1 MSGLPQTLDAGDGLT
16 IDREL
21 GIQATRHILIAL
33 KLIIGAPSLQDEIL
47 LDLADYK
54 VSYMLGGDDWLPIAT
69 ELVSAVLQEE
79 GTNG

>member
-1 MSGLPQTLDAGDGLT
+1 MSGLPQTLGVGDGLT

-33 KLIIGAPSLQDEIL
+33 KLLIGAPSLQDEVL
-47 LDLADYK
+47 LDVADQH
-54 VSYMLGGDDWLPIAT
+54 VSEMLGGDHWLPIAT
-69 ELVSAVLQEE
+69 ELVNAVRQEE